1 MIDLYTL
8 VIFTSISQ
16 AGRVEKMPSTVKV
29 NGTTNPNLKKYEPGQ
44 GQAKSVLSPVT
55 DQNAATIK
63 KRVFT
68 FGKGKSEGN
77 KGMKS
82 LLGGKGANL
91 AEMASIGLSVPPG
104 LTISTEACQEYQ
116 LNGKDLPQGLWEEI
130 LEGLEIVQKDI
141 GSILGDPAKPLLVS
155 VRSGAAI
162 SMPGMM
168 DTVLNLGLNDKVVA
182 GLAAKSGERFAYDS
196 YRRFLDMFGDVVMGI
211 PHSSFEEKL
220 EKLKGKK
227 GVELDTKLTASDLK
241 ELVDQYKNVYLETT
255 GEKFPSDPKQQLLLA
270 VKAVFDSWD
279 SSRAIKYRS
288 INQITGLKGTAVN
301 IQCMVFGNMGNTSG
315 TGVLFTRNPS
325 TGERKLYGEFLINA
339 QGEDVVAGIRTPE
352 DVDTM
357 KNCMPEAYKELVEN
371 CEILEKHYKD
381 MMDIEFT
388 VQENR
393 LWMLQC
399 RVGKRTGKGA
409 VKIAVDMANE
419 GLVNKHAAIKMVE
432 PQHLDQLLHPQFEN
446 PTAYKDKVLATGL
459 PASPGAAVGQ
469 VVFNAEDAESWHAQ
483 GKKVILVRTETSPED
498 VGGMHAAAGILTAR
512 GGMTSHAAVVARGW
526 GKCCVSGCADIRVN
540 DREKVLVLIGKTVVN
555 EGEWLSLNGST
566 GEVILGK
573 QPLSPPAL
581 SGDLETFMSWA
592 DKVRRLKVM
601 ANADTPEDALTAR
614 NNGAQGIGLC
624 RTEHMF
630 FASDD
635 RIKAVR
641 KMIMAATPEQRKA
654 AMDLLLPY
662 QRSDFEGI
670 FRAMDGLPVTIRLL
684 DPPLHEFLPEGNL
697 EQIVGQL
704 TTQTGMTEDEV
715 FSRVEKLSEVNPML
729 GFRGC
734 RLGISYPELTEMQAC
749 AIFQAAV
756 SMSNQGVKVFP
767 EIMELGHQV
776 KLIRSVAVNVFSEM
790 GTTVSY
796 KVGTMIE
803 IPRAALVAD
812 EIAKE
817 AEFFSFGTN
826 DLTQMT
832 FGYSRDDV
840 GKFLPI
846 YLSKGLLQN
855 DPFQVLDQQGV
866 GQLVKMATE
875 KGRAARPS
883 LKVGICGEH
892 GGEPSSVAFFAEAG
906 LDYVSCSPFR
916 SSREVRLRIPLSG
929 KDMRS
934 LQDWIL
940 RNFNIAREEGEV
952 EEKEEQEEEEE
963 DEEEAVGLS
972 RAAFTTVTI
981 DLSSFSVTLTII
993 SSSTC
998 GSIGMDSKL
1007 GVSIIVNLVRE
1018 GNDSD

>member
-1 MIDLYTL
+1 MTSSIMKGMIMKSSNATDLYSSSKL
-8 VIFTSISQ
+8 LSQKYGDKLDHHRKICHSFQVNRWLGQVRATSH
-16 AGRVEKMPSTVKV
+16 GF
-29 NGTTNPNLKKYEPGQ
+29 TNPNPKSSETTFGDRTRSQAILAPVADLKST
-44 GQAKSVLSPVT
+44 A
-55 DQNAATIK
+55 K
-63 KRVFT
+63 KRVFN

-116 LNGKDLPQGLWEEI
+116 QSGKKLPEDLWEEI
-130 LEGLEIVQKDI
+130 LEGLAIVEKEM
-141 GSILGDPAKPLLVS
+141 GASLGDPSKPLLLS

-168 DTVLNLGLNDKVVA
+168 DTVLNLGLNDEVVA
-182 GLAAKSGERFAYDS
+182 GLAEKSGERFAYDS
-196 YRRFLDMFGDVVMGI
+196 YRRFLDMFGNVVMDI
-211 PHSSFEEKL
+211 SHSLFEEKL
-220 EKLKGKK
+220 ERLKHAK
-227 GVELDTKLTASDLK
+227 GVKLDTELTAADLK
-241 ELVDQYKNVYLETT
+241 DLVEQYKNVYVEAK
-255 GEKFPSDPKQQLLLA
+255 GEKFPSDPRKQLQLA
-270 VKAVFDSWD
+270 VNAVFESWD
-279 SSRAIKYRS
+279 SPRANKYRS

-325 TGERKLYGEFLINA
+325 TGEKKLYGEFLVNA

-352 DVDTM
+352 DLDTM
-357 KNCMPEAYKELVEN
+357 KNCMPDAYTELVEN

-399 RVGKRTGKGA
+399 RTGKRTGKGA
-409 VKIAVDMANE
+409 VTIAVDMVNE
-419 GLVNKHAAIKMVE
+419 GLVDKNTAIKMVE
-432 PQHLDQLLHPQFEN
+432 PQHLDQLLHPQFED
-446 PTAYKDKVLATGL
+446 PKAYKDSVIATGL
-459 PASPGAAVGQ
+459 PASPGAAIGQ
-469 VVFNAEDAESWHAQ
+469 VVFSAEDAESWHAQ
-483 GKKVILVRTETSPED
+483 GKSAILVRTETSPED

-540 DREKVLVLIGKTVVN
+540 DAEKVVVVGDKVIK
-555 EGEWLSLNGST
+555 EGDWLSLNGST

-573 QPLSPPAL
+573 QPLAPPAL
-581 SGDLETFMSWA
+581 SGDLEVFMSWA
-592 DKVRRLKVM
+592 DEIRVLKVM
-601 ANADTPEDALTAR
+601 ANADTPEDALAAR
-614 NNGAQGIGLC
+614 KNGAQGIGLC

-630 FASDD
+630 FASDE
-635 RIKAVR
+635 RLKAVR
-641 KMIMAATPEQRKA
+641 KMIMAVTTEQRKSA
-654 AMDLLLPY
+654 LDLLLPY

-697 EQIVGQL
+697 EQIVGEL
-704 TTQTGMTEDEV
+704 TSETGMTEDEV
-715 FSRVEKLSEVNPML
+715 YSRIEKLSEVNPML

-734 RLGISYPELTEMQAC
+734 RLGISYPELTEMQVS
-749 AIFQAAV
+749 AILQAAV
-756 SMSNQGVKVFP
+756 SMTSQGIKVLP
-767 EIMELGHQV
+767 EIMVPLVGTPQELGHQV
-776 KLIRSVAVNVFSEM
+776 KVIHGVAEKVFSQL
-790 GTTVSY
+790 GSSLSY

-812 EIAKE
+812 EIAEE

-840 GKFLPI
+840 GKFLPV
-846 YLSKGLLQN
+846 YLAKGILQS
-855 DPFQVLDQQGV
+855 DPFEVLDQKGV

-892 GGEPSSVAFFAEAG
+892 GGEPSSVAFFAKTG

-916 SSREVRLRIPLSG
+916 VP
-929 KDMRS
+929 
-934 LQDWIL
+934 
-940 RNFNIAREEGEV
+940 IAR
-952 EEKEEQEEEEE
+952 
-963 DEEEAVGLS
+963 L
-972 RAAFTTVTI
+972 AAAQV
-981 DLSSFSVTLTII
+981 VA
-993 SSSTC
+993 
-998 GSIGMDSKL
+998 
-1007 GVSIIVNLVRE
+1007 
-1018 GNDSD
+1018 

>member
-1 MIDLYTL
+1 MQMAMKGVYYYYYHIQGNIDHVHTNKLILKNKRRNKCLGSSSWCKVRTRNWSGSQSIMFSRKSFCNPLCAL
-8 VIFTSISQ
+8 VEEI
-16 AGRVEKMPSTVKV
+16 P
-29 NGTTNPNLKKYEPGQ
+29 TT
-44 GQAKSVLSPVT
+44 T
-55 DQNAATIK
+55 

-68 FGKGKSEGN
+68 FGKGRSEGH

-104 LTISTEACQEYQ
+104 LTVSTEACREYQ
-116 LNGKDLPQGLWEEI
+116 ENGRSLPSGLWEEI
-130 LEGLEIVQKDI
+130 LEGLCVVEEEM
-141 GSILGDPAKPLLVS
+141 GARLGDPAKPLLLS

-168 DTVLNLGLNDKVVA
+168 DTVLNLGLNDEVVA
-182 GLAAKSGERFAYDS
+182 GLAEKSGERFAFDS

-211 PHSSFEEKL
+211 PHSLFEEKL
-220 EKLKGKK
+220 EALKASK
-227 GVELDTKLTASDLK
+227 GISLDTDLTASDLK
-241 ELVDQYKNVYLETT
+241 VLVEEYKQVYLEAKR
-255 GEKFPSDPKQQLLLA
+255 EQFPSDPKKQLYLA
-270 VKAVFDSWD
+270 VLAVFDSWD
-279 SSRAIKYRS
+279 SSRAIKYRT
-288 INQITGLKGTAVN
+288 INQISGLKGTAVN
-301 IQCMVFGNMGNTSG
+301 VQCMVFGNMGNTSG

-325 TGERKLYGEFLINA
+325 TGEKKLYGEFLLNA

-352 DVDTM
+352 DLEAM
-357 KNCMPEAYKELVEN
+357 RKCMPEAYEELVEN
-371 CEILEKHYKD
+371 CSILERHYKD

-399 RVGKRTGKGA
+399 RSGKRTGKGA
-409 VKIAVDMANE
+409 VKIAVDMVKE
-419 GLVNKHAAIKMVE
+419 GLVDDRSAIKMVE
-432 PQHLDQLLHPQFEN
+432 PGHLDQLLHPQFED
-446 PTAYKDKVLATGL
+446 PSAYKDKVIATGL

-469 VVFNAEDAESWHAQ
+469 VVFTANDAEEWHAQ
-483 GKKVILVRTETSPED
+483 GKAVILVRTETSPED

-526 GKCCVSGCADIRVN
+526 GKCCVSGCSDIRVN
-540 DREKVLVLIGKTVVN
+540 DAEKVVVIGDKMIR
-555 EGEWLSLNGST
+555 EGDWLSLNGST

-573 QPLSPPAL
+573 QPLTPPAL
-581 SGDLETFMSWA
+581 CGDLGTFMSWV
-592 DKVRRLKVM
+592 DGVRQLKVM
-601 ANADTPEDALTAR
+601 ANADTPGDALTAR

-630 FASDD
+630 FASDE

-641 KMIMAATPEQRKA
+641 QMIMATTIEQRKKA
-654 AMDLLLPY
+654 LDLLLPY

-684 DPPLHEFLPEGNL
+684 DPPLHEFLPEGHI
-697 EQIVGQL
+697 EDIVSEL
-704 TTQTGMTEDEV
+704 SLDTGMSEEEV
-715 FSRVEKLSEVNPML
+715 FLRIEKLSEVNPML

-734 RLGISYPELTEMQAC
+734 RLGISYPELTEMQTR
-749 AIFQAAV
+749 AIFEAAI
-756 SMSNQGVKVFP
+756 SMSNQGVKVLP
-767 EIMELGHQV
+767 EIMVPLVGTPQELGHQV
-776 KLIRSVAVNVFSEM
+776 SLIRRVAERIFSDM
-790 GTTVSY
+790 GTYISY

-812 EIAKE
+812 EIAVE

-846 YLSKGLLQN
+846 YLSHGVLQH
-855 DPFQVLDQQGV
+855 DPFEVLDQRGV
-866 GQLVKMATE
+866 GQLVKIATE
-875 KGRAARPS
+875 RGRRTRPD

-916 SSREVRLRIPLSG
+916 VP
-929 KDMRS
+929 
-934 LQDWIL
+934 
-940 RNFNIAREEGEV
+940 IARLAAAQV
-952 EEKEEQEEEEE
+952 
-963 DEEEAVGLS
+963 AV
-972 RAAFTTVTI
+972 
-981 DLSSFSVTLTII
+981 
-993 SSSTC
+993 
-998 GSIGMDSKL
+998 
-1007 GVSIIVNLVRE
+1007 
-1018 GNDSD
+1018 